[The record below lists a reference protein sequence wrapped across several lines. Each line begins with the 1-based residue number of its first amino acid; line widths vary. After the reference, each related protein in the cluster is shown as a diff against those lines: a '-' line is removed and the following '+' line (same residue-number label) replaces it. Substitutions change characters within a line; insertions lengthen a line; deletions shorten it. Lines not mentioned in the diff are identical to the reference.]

1 MTVQAILD
9 EALWQVLHDPHIR
22 LGQAVFNIA
31 IERNPSARI
40 LCGTEF
46 DPFYDD
52 SRVDAFLKKLEEITA

>member
-1 MTVQAILD
+1 MTTQSILD
-9 EALWQVLHDPHIR
+9 EARWEVLHNPHIR

-31 IERNPSARI
+31 VERDPSART

-52 SRVDAFLKKLEEITA
+52 SRVDAFLKKLEEIK